1 MHFLRQF
8 RLSLSLGFCCLVVGL
23 GLIIPEFLWAYDQR
37 DLGRLRNFGAC
48 VECNISEADLRMTK
62 LNGANLRSSDMA
74 KTIFFSANLQV
85 ADLSGSNLRGANL
98 FQSGGRKPARCQSEK
113 SESPRRQFKRSETV
127 WG

>member
-8 RLSLSLGFCCLVVGL
+8 RLSLPPGFCCLIVGL
-23 GLIIPEFLWAYDQR
+23 GLIIPELLWAYDQR

-74 KTIFFSANLQV
+74 KTIFY
-85 ADLSGSNLRGANL
+85 GTRLRGTQ
-98 FQSGGRKPARCQSEK
+98 FQGAYFCNTHFGTEVTPQIEFRHCEL
-113 SESPRRQFKRSETV
+113 EPR
-127 WG
+127 

>member
-1 MHFLRQF
+1 MHLLRQF
-8 RLSLSLGFCCLVVGL
+8 RLSLPLGLCWLLVSLGWIV
-23 GLIIPEFLWAYDQR
+23 PQFLWAYDQR

-85 ADLSGSNLRGANL
+85 
-98 FQSGGRKPARCQSEK
+98 
-113 SESPRRQFKRSETV
+113 
-127 WG
+127 

>member
-8 RLSLSLGFCCLVVGL
+8 RLSLPLGFCCLIVGL
-23 GLIIPEFLWAYDQR
+23 GLIIPELLWAYDQR

-98 FQSGGRKPARCQSEK
+98 EQADLQGANLQGSN
-113 SESPRRQFKRSETV
+113 
-127 WG
+127 

>member
-62 LNGANLRSSDMA
+62 LNGAISVLLIWQRR
-74 KTIFFSANLQV
+74 FFSV
-85 ADLSGSNLRGANL
+85 RIS
-98 FQSGGRKPARCQSEK
+98 K
-113 SESPRRQFKRSETV
+113 
-127 WG
+127 